1 MSGSKSSFFHL
12 NEDFHSTV
20 SFGDSS
26 SIKVKGKG
34 DIKIK
39 TRNGFAETIS
49 NVLYVPDLKSNLLS
63 VGQLQEKGYEIF
75 ISKGTCEIFY
85 PV

>member
-34 DIKIK
+34 DIKK
-39 TRNGFAETIS
+39 KQRM
-49 NVLYVPDLKSNLLS
+49 VLWKQSLMYCMYL
-63 VGQLQEKGYEIF
+63 
-75 ISKGTCEIFY
+75 T
-85 PV
+85 